1 MTKKFDPP
9 VEIGWREAA
18 PVAPAFDKKAVKPVP
33 AESDAL
39 ETDADAEYL
48 KYAALDLSNMGRM
61 GPRP

>member
-9 VEIGWREAA
+9 VEIGWRKVVPAG
-18 PVAPAFDKKAVKPVP
+18 PAFEKKAVKPVA
-33 AESDAL
+33 AESDVL